1 MRKRYVPVLCCLF
14 AAASVGALDF
24 GLALSQEAKAS
35 NEGAASADDVEF
47 FYTPVASP
55 WISAVGKKLSFYFS
69 GSAGFAFEK
78 DTWRTPLVLPELTR
92 TELTWTVSPAF
103 SFTLGRQHFAD
114 PSGLAAAGLFDGLA
128 AAFSAGGSRF
138 SVGAWYTGL
147 LYKDTADIVMTSRD
161 LAESM
166 KPFALDGSYFASRRI
181 LASLQWEH
189 PGLTPAS
196 SLALGLLGQADINDD
211 DEANRFHSQYLSAR
225 WGLRLSG
232 SFSLEAL
239 AALGAGEKKGLDP
252 MLFFAGALGFG
263 WMPPSSVD
271 DTLRLRA
278 LYSSPRVNDQVI
290 AFVPVNSL
298 PQGQVFG
305 PALGGVSVIKLAY
318 TLRPLTV
325 LSLGAEGSY
334 FIRVDTTSFRDTRDA
349 LKEDGYFL
357 GAEAFGTVLW
367 MPLPDIALT
376 LGGGAF
382 FPRLGNA
389 FTEDA
394 ETRWKATLKLIL
406 SL

>member
-1 MRKRYVPVLCCLF
+1 MRKRCVSVLCWLL
-14 AAASVGALDF
+14 AAASAGALDF
-24 GLALSQEAKAS
+24 GLAISQEVKAVDE
-35 NEGAASADDVEF
+35 NSAGDADF

-55 WISAVGKKLSFYFS
+55 WISAVGKNLSFYFS

-78 DTWRTPLVLPELTR
+78 DAWRTPLVLPELTR
-92 TELTWTVSPAF
+92 TEFTWVVFPAL

-114 PSGLAAAGLFDGLA
+114 PSGLAASGLFDGLS
-128 AAFSAGGSRF
+128 AAFSAGKSRF

-161 LAESM
+161 LAESV
-166 KPFALDGSYFASRRI
+166 KPFALDGSYFASRRV
-181 LASLQWEH
+181 LASLQWEN

-196 SLALGLLGQADINDD
+196 SLAVGILGQADLNDD
-211 DEANRFHSQYLSAR
+211 AEGRFHSQYLSAR
-225 WGLRLSG
+225 WGLRFSG
-232 SFSLEAL
+232 GFSVEAL
-239 AALGAGEKKGLDP
+239 AALGAGEQESRDLS
-252 MLFFAGALGFG
+252 LFFAAALGLG
-263 WMPPSSVD
+263 WTPPASVD
-271 DTLRLRA
+271 NTLRLRA

-290 AFVPVNSL
+290 AFAPINSL
-298 PQGQVFG
+298 PQGQIFG

-318 TLRPLTV
+318 TLRPLSV

-334 FIRVDTTSFRDTRDA
+334 FIRVDTVSFQDTRDP
-349 LKEDGYFL
+349 LKEEGYFL

-367 MPLPDIALT
+367 TPLPDIALS

-389 FTEDA
+389 FVQDT
-394 ETRWKATLKLIL
+394 ETRWKAIVKLIL